1 VGSVS
6 GELSRWCGEL
16 LDRME
21 PAWWEVTPAQA
32 VELQRQR
39 ASRVER
45 QRRVQNLRSVA
56 GVDAAYRGGQVRA
69 AVAVFSFPELE
80 LVQTAVVEQPV
91 RFPYV
96 PGLLSFREAP
106 AVVSAIEQLS
116 SLPDVLLCDGQG
128 IAHPRRFGIACHLGV
143 LLDLPSVGCAKSLLC
158 GQYREPLG
166 VEAGSAVAVYDR
178 GELVARALR
187 TRTGVRPVFVSIGHR
202 VDLDFACW
210 LVLQCC
216 RGFRLPEPI
225 RWADRLSRGEHLRK
239 RATA

>member
-1 VGSVS
+1 
-6 GELSRWCGEL
+6 
-16 LDRME
+16 ME

-32 VELQRQR
+32 IELQRQW

-56 GVDAAYRGGQVRA
+56 GVDAAYRGGRVRA

-80 LVQTAVVEQPV
+80 LVQTAIVEQPV

-106 AVVSAIEQLS
+106 AIVSAIEQLPF
-116 SLPDVLLCDGQG
+116 LPDILLCDGQG
-128 IAHPRRFGIACHLGV
+128 IAHPRRFGIASHLGV

-158 GQYREPLG
+158 GQYQEPIG
-166 VEAGSAVAVYDR
+166 VEAGSAVPVYDR
-178 GELVARALR
+178 GELVAQALR

-225 RWADRLSRGEHLRK
+225 RWADRLSRGEHLRE